1 MAKGRIR
8 LARGTSLSEQGTDRT
23 HEGLSSSWPSKASET
38 RLHVAAIRRYEF
50 SMARRA
56 TRSLAKKLIAKT
68 LLRLITRTE
77 ALLVLGATVSG
88 PSARLSASAS
98 DFLLNGSEISASAL
112 GLLNLLQL
120 ARLVCELM
128 DEPGARWCSWSNVAA
143 FLSLFVRITR
153 SVPEEAPPA
162 SFFSFSVFREPRLP
176 PSLQRLGLPPSL

>member
-1 MAKGRIR
+1 M
-8 LARGTSLSEQGTDRT
+8 SLFR
-23 HEGLSSSWPSKASET
+23 PSKASET

-56 TRSLAKKLIAKT
+56 TRSLAKKLIVKT

-88 PSARLSASAS
+88 ANARLSASAS
-98 DFLLNGSEISASAL
+98 DFLLNGSEISAPAL
-112 GLLNLLQL
+112 GVLNLFQL

-128 DEPGARWCSWSNVAA
+128 DEREVLWCSWWSVVA

-153 SVPEEAPPA
+153 SVPEEASPV
-162 SFFSFSVFREPRLP
+162 SFFSFSVFRELRLP
-176 PSLQRLGLPPSL
+176 PSLRRHGLLLSL